1 MENTNNFQI
10 SEHFNLREFECP
22 CCKRVIVNAEML
34 KKLEWLRRRI
44 KSPLTITSGFRCVHH
59 NRDVG
64 GHTFSLHMQGRAVDL
79 YIPDQKA
86 FTFDVSDIFP
96 GWYYNK
102 EKKYYHC
109 QLDKSL
115 TW

>member
-1 MENTNNFQI
+1 
-10 SEHFNLREFECP
+10 
-22 CCKRVIVNAEML
+22 
-34 KKLEWLRRRI
+34 
-44 KSPLTITSGFRCVHH
+44 
-59 NRDVG
+59 
-64 GHTFSLHMQGRAVDL
+64 MQGRAVDL